1 MRVLPVT
8 IVTGFLGSGKTTLIR
23 RLLAERHGLRIGL
36 VLNEFGQAGIDAVET
51 VDQAFVELTEGC
63 ACCLRNPDLV
73 DAMEQMS
80 ARGDLDLDAD
90 AVQAIIDG
98 DLRSLRVNGMPKE
111 RPRAE

>member
-1 MRVLPVT
+1 MAARLSVE
-8 IVTGFLGSGKTTLIR
+8 IASGR
-23 RLLAERHGLRIGL
+23 FDALAGRMLM
-36 VLNEFGQAGIDAVET
+36 A
-51 VDQAFVELTEGC
+51 
-63 ACCLRNPDLV
+63 
-73 DAMEQMS
+73 

>member
-1 MRVLPVT
+1 MLM
-8 IVTGFLGSGKTTLIR
+8 
-23 RLLAERHGLRIGL
+23 A
-36 VLNEFGQAGIDAVET
+36 
-51 VDQAFVELTEGC
+51 
-63 ACCLRNPDLV
+63 
-73 DAMEQMS
+73 